1 MDEGFEQQIK
11 NALSDPDIMQKVSGV
26 LAGLSGSSGNADSSS
41 APSQSAPS
49 PPAPSFPGLSGLSN
63 LSSIP
68 QSLSNIMPQDDRTRL
83 LLAIK
88 PFLSEKRAPY
98 MDSAVNILKLVSIG
112 KIGKDLKLF

>member
-26 LAGLSGSSGNADSSS
+26 LKSLGGAESSDALNPPSS
-41 APSQSAPS
+41 AL
-49 PPAPSFPGLSGLSN
+49 PAPPKLPQN
-63 LSSIP
+63 LTN
-68 QSLSNIMPQDDRTRL
+68 LMPQDDRTRL

-112 KIGKDLKLF
+112 KIGKDLKIF